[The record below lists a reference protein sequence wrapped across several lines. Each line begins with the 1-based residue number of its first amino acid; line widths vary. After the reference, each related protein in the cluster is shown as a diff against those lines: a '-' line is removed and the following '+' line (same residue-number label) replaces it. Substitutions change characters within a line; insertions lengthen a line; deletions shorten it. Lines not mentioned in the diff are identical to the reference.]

1 MAGGDLLYIF
11 AFIILPTA
19 VLVSC
24 IWALIML
31 RKGVLLPERPVVTR
45 ELRDVP
51 DSEEDVPLDATN
63 LVEETGEHLVVEPV
77 TTIRTPAPVATTA
90 AAVAPVS
97 RLSQPPASTDA
108 VAAPV
113 PRDEP
118 PVVEQTQ
125 ELTALSPDAEPVA
138 NPQRRETV
146 SPAEGAAIAPVAA
159 LDDAYPA
166 LPDAE
171 TPDLLMVPLDDVSS
185 GFSPER
191 GDPERRETTGPAA
204 DQPQAPPASATTPRR
219 PVRRVVQR
227 RPTEAEPS
235 RPRPRT
241 GQRRSARR
249 VEE

>member
-31 RKGVLLPERPVVTR
+31 RKGVLLPERPAVV
-45 ELRDVP
+45 RDVP
-51 DSEEDVPLDATN
+51 ESEEDAPLDETN
-63 LVEETGEHLVVEPV
+63 LVEETGEHIVVEPATPV
-77 TTIRTPAPVATTA
+77 QTPAPVATTS
-90 AAVAPVS
+90 AAVAPAY
-97 RLSQPPASTDA
+97 QASPTAASDEA
-108 VAAPV
+108 VVAPLLQ
-113 PRDEP
+113 DEP

-125 ELTALSPDAEPVA
+125 ELTALSPNAEPVVD
-138 NPQRRETV
+138 PRQRETIA
-146 SPAEGAAIAPVAA
+146 PAEAAAIAPVAA
-159 LDDAYPA
+159 SDDANRA

-171 TPDLLMVPLDDVSS
+171 APDLLMVPLDEVSS
-185 GFSPER
+185 GFRTE
-191 GDPERRETTGPAA
+191 GGETAGPAA
-204 DQPQAPPASATTPRR
+204 DQPQAPPATATPPRR
-219 PVRRVVQR
+219 PARRMAQR